1 MDVVGVVRDVRF
13 RSVDAA
19 STAAI
24 YSLAGE
30 DPSSGHF
37 KTTLLVRSRM
47 ASGVAAA
54 VVAREIRSAEA
65 PMSMSAARAM
75 SDVVAAETSTIRFV
89 AMLLFGFAVT
99 ALLLASLGVYGV
111 VAYTVSQR
119 TKELGLKMV
128 LGADDQS
135 LLMAM
140 LRHGS
145 MVVAVGLGAGVVV
158 AFGASRLVS
167 SFLFG
172 VGTLDAATYAVVAV
186 VVAAVGLVATFV
198 PARRILRI
206 DAAASLRA

>member
-1 MDVVGVVRDVRF
+1 
-13 RSVDAA
+13 
-19 STAAI
+19 
-24 YSLAGE
+24 
-30 DPSSGHF
+30 
-37 KTTLLVRSRM
+37 
-47 ASGVAAA
+47 
-54 VVAREIRSAEA
+54 
-65 PMSMSAARAM
+65 
-75 SDVVAAETSTIRFV
+75 
-89 AMLLFGFAVT
+89 MLLFGFAIT

-111 VAYTVSQR
+111 IAYTVSQR

-145 MVVAVGLGAGVVV
+145 AVVAAGLAVGVVVAVGAT
-158 AFGASRLVS
+158 RLVS

-172 VGTLDAATYAVVAV
+172 VGTMDAATYLVVAV
-186 VVAAVGLVATFV
+186 VVTTVGLVATLV